1 MTLIKD
7 YFEQTIEWK
16 NKKGEKTLIFIQVGA
31 FYEVYGLK
39 DKNTGDITGSDIEP
53 FSQFCDLNIS
63 DKRICVGKRGV
74 VMAGFRDYNLEK
86 YLKKNC

>member
-53 FSQFCDLNIS
+53 FSQFCDLAKIELSLNHFS
-63 DKRICVGKRGV
+63 ES
-74 VMAGFRDYNLEK
+74 ASY
-86 YLKKNC
+86 